1 MARVAKTFVS
11 TVQIKLQI
19 RKQVQYVNAKGF
31 FSEEGSM
38 KNWKDKRIA
47 ALTKLIVDLTI
58 DRTRRGITPELEEDI
73 CHRIQLYRREAVGLR
88 FLKVR

>member
-1 MARVAKTFVS
+1 
-11 TVQIKLQI
+11 
-19 RKQVQYVNAKGF
+19 
-31 FSEEGSM
+31 M